1 MYAQSIDVE
10 TRTQGLRGGMN
21 NNESLIIISCLSPKD
36 NPVIFIISTKANK
49 LCSTFQ
55 GRLSAMAQM
64 GCEGFVTKNRIRGI
78 LWIADERDKVVV
90 RATMKWDID
99 FQTE

>member
-1 MYAQSIDVE
+1 
-10 TRTQGLRGGMN
+10 
-21 NNESLIIISCLSPKD
+21 
-36 NPVIFIISTKANK
+36 
-49 LCSTFQ
+49 
-55 GRLSAMAQM
+55 MAHM
-64 GCEGFVTKNRIRGI
+64 DCEGFVTKNRIRGI